1 MSLLSIFRKMGLNDW
16 LAVWGAFLSTVLAA
30 IKIAEWWRDRNRLE
44 IGFTCTTSES
54 EGNTIII
61 RNLYSK
67 PIIIT
72 YWEIFLAKNPRR
84 DSEQV
89 SLESADF
96 DNGDQVVAAHDFVQW
111 NFSEAGFFGTSE
123 KFLKGRGIYLRLCIA
138 GRKPIVRRLY
148 PFS

>member
-1 MSLLSIFRKMGLNDW
+1 MNLLDTFSKMALNDW
-16 LAVWGAFLSTVLAA
+16 LAVWGAFVSTVLAA

-44 IGFTCTTSES
+44 IDFFCTTSES
-54 EGNTIII
+54 EGNTVII

-72 YWEIFLAKNPRR
+72 YWEIFLAKKSSR

-89 SLESADF
+89 SIESADF
-96 DNGDQVVAAHDFVQW
+96 DAGDQVVAAHASVQW
-111 NFSEAGFFGTSE
+111 NFSEARFFGTSD

-138 GRKPIVRRLY
+138 GRKPIVRKLY